1 MIIFDARADVK
12 NKRRVLLKGRV
23 VTIID
28 LAGRKARIAEDGQW
42 YPHTMFFP
50 LTEESILQDHID
62 DLKSNVAGKS
72 IATLKSTD
80 TGVQLVLEDNTR
92 LDVSYSKDGEGL
104 TFCSPDCEKMYKQY
118 WAPKYGTSQQ

>member
-1 MIIFDARADVK
+1 MLALDIRPGSK
-12 NKRRVLLKGRV
+12 NKQRAILKGRV
-23 VTIID
+23 VTIVE

-42 YPHTMFFP
+42 YPRKMFFS
-50 LTEESILQDHID
+50 LTKENILQGHID
-62 DLKSNVAGKS
+62 DIKSNIAGKS

-104 TFCSPDCEKMYKQY
+104 TFAVIDSDGNKVL
-118 WAPKYGTSQQ
+118 